1 VTAMPN
7 KADIPKYQTVEDWLA
22 ALPVRLRAKLAGKV
36 SMEPEGMIVV
46 VKDGTLSDKE
56 IAKLYSKATHNNPVR
71 IGRATFLGWAPD
83 DDPIYTNA
91 GWNFVMGKNLNPKR

>member
-1 VTAMPN
+1 MPN

-71 IGRATFLGWAPD
+71 IGRATCGRRVLKKEAVGRGSLTASD
-83 DDPIYTNA
+83 
-91 GWNFVMGKNLNPKR
+91 VLCQ